1 MPALLSSELKSDGAP
16 VRLKLLGENLIAF
29 RDTDGRVGILD
40 HVCPH
45 RCASLFFGRN
55 EENGIR
61 CVYHGWKFSAQGK
74 CVDAFNLPDDRAQ
87 REKISIKAY
96 AAAEHL
102 GIVWVHMG
110 PSSTPPA
117 LPNAPALKLNEEEVS
132 VWVCQRQCNYLQA
145 MEGDIDT
152 SHLGFLHGGLAKSE
166 DPAKRLGN
174 GTTDCGVRV
183 NRGSFTEGVC
193 DANGSSPPPTY
204 WRAASCP
211 RRACAHK

>member
-1 MPALLSSELKSDGAP
+1 MSVGDILTQIGPGTPMGTLMRQYWMPALLSSELKSDGAP

-74 CVDAFNLPDDRAQ
+74 CVDAPNLPDDRAQ

-117 LPNAPALKLNEEEVS
+117 LLARHATTFDSNWHPNIFSSLGAL
-132 VWVCQRQCNYLQA
+132 A
-145 MEGDIDT
+145 
-152 SHLGFLHGGLAKSE
+152 LH
-166 DPAKRLGN
+166 PCFR
-174 GTTDCGVRV
+174 
-183 NRGSFTEGVC
+183 
-193 DANGSSPPPTY
+193 
-204 WRAASCP
+204 
-211 RRACAHK
+211 